1 VPSEPSPSTPSTPP
15 PSPST
20 SPPSPL
26 TLLSPMMRRE

>member
-1 VPSEPSPSTPSTPP
+1 LPPP

-26 TLLSPMMRRE
+26 TLMSPMMRRK

>member
-1 VPSEPSPSTPSTPP
+1 VPSEPSPSTPS

-26 TLLSPMMRRE
+26 TLMSPMMRRE